1 MPIETINGSGDGV
14 EDVAATPFGNES
26 EDKFRWLLEGL
37 FATGQ
42 TSHELAQILHQD
54 GARDSHNLLKKL
66 MF

>member
-42 TSHELAQILHQD
+42 PHTS
-54 GARDSHNLLKKL
+54 LLKYYTRRRKRQS
-66 MF
+66 